1 MGDGAN
7 DWDTMPEI
15 SEAWGTTVAQ
25 EIELDIGRAFS
36 GSETL
41 LCTEG
46 GRASLRRCGGGWA
59 FCACVGDG
67 GSRGLMIVLWSD

>member
-46 GRASLRRCGGGWA
+46 GRASLRRCGDGWA
-59 FCACVGDG
+59 LWGVSK
-67 GSRGLMIVLWSD
+67 GSGWSDDSPAV